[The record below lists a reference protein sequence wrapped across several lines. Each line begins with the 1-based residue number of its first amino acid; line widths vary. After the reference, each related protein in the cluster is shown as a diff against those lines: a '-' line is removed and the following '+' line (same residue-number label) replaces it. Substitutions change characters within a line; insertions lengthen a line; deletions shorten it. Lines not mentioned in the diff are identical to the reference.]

1 MKLLR
6 IALFFFI
13 SILFLLSSTLANAE
27 EVPDTKLTNKQGSKW
42 RCDLDN
48 AGQKTLRVDPFTSG
62 RPDRKPCPVYQ
73 EQQSTC
79 IELSDGVACEYNT
92 TGSPGVQPGG
102 QTGGLSWTIT
112 PNNKQPGEEYIDGNT
127 PTVTITFSGLADD
140 NLYLYPKTDQTGV
153 RLRRGALSQ
162 IKSES
167 GTITLTVCGNGR
179 DALKG
184 ERIGKGKKCSGNES
198 DYFHEGNVYRLGL
211 YDDENGE
218 AQLMVA
224 EFYVRNS
231 APIIKIG
238 LSPRGT
244 LPALTAALS
253 GRRPGGGDRNNYQ
266 LVLTGA
272 GNYSNNQCI
281 QTNKSNQT
289 IPLGT
294 QEDFLTPAP
303 AMGEDNPASII
314 FTRGESKSGLMPG
327 TYTLKLRERVDDT
340 GLGQV
345 KGGCNGGGITYV
357 ELGFNLAKD
366 GSITDI
372 KAEFDPDG
380 IDTLKLEEQLST
392 FAPIPCADLEP
403 PDPGDPEKPRMCKKV
418 RTAIGLINVSAEGFV
433 NSLFRFVLVIA
444 GFGAI
449 IIIIYSGYVL
459 ATSQG
464 NKEKIAAARETLT
477 SAILG
482 LLFIIFSIVILEIIG
497 VDILRIPGLTR

>member
-1 MKLLR
+1 M
-6 IALFFFI
+6 ILFF
-13 SILFLLSSTLANAE
+13 SSSTLAIAD
-27 EVPDTKLTNKQGSKW
+27 EVPDTKLTNRQGVKW
-42 RCDLDN
+42 HCESDN
-48 AGQKTLRVDPFTSG
+48 AGQRTLRVDPFTSG
-62 RPDRKPCPVYQ
+62 RPDKRPCPVYQ
-73 EQQSTC
+73 EQQSIC
-79 IELSDGVACEYNT
+79 GELPDGVVCEYFPA
-92 TGSPGVQPGG
+92 GSPGFQPGAQSG
-102 QTGGLSWTIT
+102 DLSWTI
-112 PNNKQPGEEYIDGNT
+112 NNKPPGEKYIDGNT
-127 PTVTITFSGLADD
+127 PTVTITFSGLAPND
-140 NLYLYPKTDQTGV
+140 NLYLYPKTDQTGA
-153 RLRRGALSQ
+153 RLGVLSP
-162 IKSES
+162 INTGES
-167 GTITLTVCGNGR
+167 KTTITLTVCGNGR

-184 ERIGKGKKCSGNES
+184 EKIGKGKKCSGNES

-211 YDDENGE
+211 YDDKNGE

-224 EFYVRNS
+224 EFYIRNS

-238 LSPRGT
+238 SSPRGT